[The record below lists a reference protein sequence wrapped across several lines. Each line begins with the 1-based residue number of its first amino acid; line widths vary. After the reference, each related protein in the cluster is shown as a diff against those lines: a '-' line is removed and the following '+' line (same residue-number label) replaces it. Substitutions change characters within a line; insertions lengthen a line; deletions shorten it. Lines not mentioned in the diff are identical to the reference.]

1 MNQPDPRK
9 HLIISLAKSSL
20 RILAG
25 VFLCAGM
32 LMSAG
37 VLLIVAEVGGILEE
51 LV

>member
-1 MNQPDPRK
+1 MLQPDPRN
-9 HLIISLAKSSL
+9 HLIISLAKSVL
-20 RILAG
+20 RITAG

-37 VLLIVAEVGGILEE
+37 VLLIIAELGGILEE